1 MSKPPDI
8 IIAHLGLNGNE
19 QAGSGATSPG
29 AEWRE
34 DEGDQQS
41 RYRPRTLPYKE
52 NLPYKTEDESE
63 AQAHLGDIVRN
74 LYISIEARDFS
85 PGAVRWSR
93 ELRGWL
99 SLKFDPPRKTRA
111 KLVKLYYELAMAPGL
126 DPPVSE
132 RFSSMFMTLTKYFF
146 QIPLF
151 FSFFFSLSF
160 SLSFPFLSFPF
171 LFLFFLFLFFPF
183 FFFLS
188 RWLLVQSAT
197 CLYAKTSKGGS
208 TICAQG
214 KI

>member
-8 IIAHLGLNGNE
+8 IIAHLGLHGSE

-41 RYRPRTLPYKE
+41 RYRSRTFPYKA
-52 NLPYKTEDESE
+52 EDEPE
-63 AQAHLGDIVRN
+63 VQAHLDEIVRN

-111 KLVKLYYELAMAPGL
+111 KLVRLYYELAMAPGL
-126 DPPVSE
+126 DPTVSE

-146 QIPLF
+146 QTPLF
-151 FSFFFSLSF
+151 FF
-160 SLSFPFLSFPF
+160 
-171 LFLFFLFLFFPF
+171 
-183 FFFLS
+183 
-188 RWLLVQSAT
+188 RLLAT
-197 CLYAKTSKGGS
+197 
-208 TICAQG
+208 
-214 KI
+214 